1 MEWFRPIQKC
11 LSKYSKGDS
20 YRFRHEI
27 SMRVISCLYWSYTS
41 SKTFHVGLQTV
52 ICFEGIQSIYF
63 SADTNPPFITLR
75 FHNHFLH
82 DFSRVCQNLRSSWST
97 YACFISRHVFLWS
110 TRLLRLRRFWGQR
123 KGHMNITERC
133 EGFVRDVKNYFPDS
147 FSNFF
152 PFPLHFYVEKIWTCT
167 GRFGNIPFH
176 LSKLRIPKF
185 T

>member
-1 MEWFRPIQKC
+1 MDNNICSGP
-11 LSKYSKGDS
+11 
-20 YRFRHEI
+20 EI
-27 SMRVISCLYWSYTS
+27 TRKTLLISCLYRSYTS

-63 SADTNPPFITLR
+63 SADTYPPFITLR
-75 FHNHFLH
+75 IHNHFLP
-82 DFSRVCQNLRSSWST
+82 DFSRVCQNLRSSWSPCV
-97 YACFISRHVFLWS
+97 CFVSRHVFLWS

-133 EGFVRDVKNYFPDS
+133 ESFVRDVKNYFQDS
-147 FSNFF
+147 FSNFS
-152 PFPLHFYVEKIWTCT
+152 PFPLHFYVKKIWTCT